1 MRLRRMLP
9 LCLSLLLLLSACGSK
24 TADVT
29 PTPPDIPTLPAR
41 TQAPEPSPS
50 PTATP
55 TETPEPEYTGPR
67 NPSPAS
73 PWRRSG

>member
-1 MRLRRMLP
+1 MRLRRTLP

-24 TADVT
+24 TAEIT
-29 PTPPDIPTLPAR
+29 PTPPAIPTLPAR
-41 TQAPEPSPS
+41 TQAPEPSPTPS
-50 PTATP
+50 ETA
-55 TETPEPEYTGPR
+55 EPEYTGPR